1 MRTSKKVGHRDADKT
16 VITTAQ
22 FQKTVGADLT
32 YVWFP
37 VNERP
42 TVDVSASREGI
53 NLLGALTETGET
65 MFLECTGSFIKE
77 VTTQFLQALQSE
89 FGEEPVVVLD
99 TDSYFTANKVR
110 EFVEGTERA
119 TLSPDRN
126 GEVRS
131 NRGVLATAEN
141 STREQILRFA

>member
-1 MRTSKKVGHRDADKT
+1 M
-16 VITTAQ
+16 
-22 FQKTVGADLT
+22 
-32 YVWFP
+32 
-37 VNERP
+37 
-42 TVDVSASREGI
+42 DVSASREGI
-53 NLLGALTETGET
+53 NLLGALIETGET

-77 VTTQFLQALQSE
+77 VTTQFLQALQSK